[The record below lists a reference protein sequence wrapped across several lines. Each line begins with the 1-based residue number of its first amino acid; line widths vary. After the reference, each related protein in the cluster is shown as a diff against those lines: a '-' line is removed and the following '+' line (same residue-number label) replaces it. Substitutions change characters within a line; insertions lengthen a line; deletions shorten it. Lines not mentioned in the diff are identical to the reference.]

1 MELNLNSNVFINNY
15 ADNGGAIYFGNE
27 ISNTDNM
34 DYPPININ
42 NNIFKENKA
51 ERFGGAI
58 YSNLHKLGQAIVN
71 DNQIVYNEAGIFGGG
86 IYSPNVSINETLF
99 DIAKNEIENNT
110 VASFI
115 DNYSSKPSY
124 IMLNSNKTISVYVGE
139 YIPLM
144 FSLYDDFDN
153 IIIDITKYYS
163 FLSLKLVIMENDSI
177 DIDNS
182 YILGNVGSFIK
193 GIYNNI
199 FNKNKIIFLKKY

>member
-1 MELNLNSNVFINNY
+1 MDLSLNSNVFINNNG
-15 ADNGGAIYFGNE
+15 DNGGAIYFGNE
-27 ISNTDNM
+27 ISNIDDMNNPTV
-34 DYPPININ
+34 NIN

-58 YSNLHKLGQAIVN
+58 YSNYHKLGQATVN
-71 DNQIVYNEAGIFGGG
+71 DNQIVYNEAGISGGG
-86 IYSPNVSINETLF
+86 IYSPNSINETLF
-99 DIAKNEIENNT
+99 DMTKIKIENNT
-110 VASFI
+110 VDSFI
-115 DNYSSKPSY
+115 DNYSSKPLY
-124 IMLNSNKTISVYVGE
+124 IMLNSNETISVNVGE

-163 FLSLKLVIMENDSI
+163 FLSLKLVMVETDFS

-199 FNKNKIIFLKKY
+199 FIIKMKLYF

>member
-1 MELNLNSNVFINNY
+1 MDLSLNSNIFINNNG
-15 ADNGGAIYFGNE
+15 DNGGAIYFGNE
-27 ISNTDNM
+27 ISNIDDMNNPTV
-34 DYPPININ
+34 NIN

-58 YSNLHKLGQAIVN
+58 YSNYHKLGQATVN
-71 DNQIVYNEAGIFGGG
+71 DNQIVYNEAGISGGG
-86 IYSPNVSINETLF
+86 IYSPNSINETLF
-99 DIAKNEIENNT
+99 DMTKIKIENNT
-110 VASFI
+110 VDSFI
-115 DNYSSKPSY
+115 DNYSSKPLY
-124 IMLNSNKTISVYVGE
+124 IMLNSNETISVNVGE

-163 FLSLKLVIMENDSI
+163 FLSLKLVMVETDFS

-199 FNKNKIIFLKKY
+199 FIIKMKLYF

>member
-1 MELNLNSNVFINNY
+1 MDLSLNSNVFINNNG
-15 ADNGGAIYFGNE
+15 DNGGAIYFGNE
-27 ISNTDNM
+27 ISNIDDMDN
-34 DYPPININ
+34 PTINMN

-58 YSNLHKLGQAIVN
+58 YSNYYKLGQATVN
-71 DNQIVYNEAGIFGGG
+71 DNQIVYNEAGISGGG
-86 IYSPNVSINETLF
+86 IYSPNVSINKTLF
-99 DIAKNEIENNT
+99 DMTKIKIENNT
-110 VASFI
+110 VDSFI

-124 IMLNSNKTISVYVGE
+124 IMLNSNKTISVNVGE

-163 FLSLKLVIMENDSI
+163 FLSLKLVIMETDSS
-177 DIDNS
+177 DINNS
-182 YILGNVGSFIK
+182 YILGNIGSFIK

-199 FNKNKIIFLKKY
+199 FNKN

>member
-1 MELNLNSNVFINNY
+1 MDLSLNSNIFINNNG
-15 ADNGGAIYFGNE
+15 DNGGAIYFGNE
-27 ISNTDNM
+27 ISNIDDMNNPTV
-34 DYPPININ
+34 NIN
-42 NNIFKENKA
+42 NNIFQENKA

-58 YSNLHKLGQAIVN
+58 YSNYHKLGQATVN
-71 DNQIVYNEAGIFGGG
+71 DNQIVYNEAGISGGG
-86 IYSPNVSINETLF
+86 IYSPNSINETLF
-99 DIAKNEIENNT
+99 DMTKIKIENNT
-110 VASFI
+110 VDSFI
-115 DNYSSKPSY
+115 DNYSSKPLY
-124 IMLNSNKTISVYVGE
+124 IMLNSNETISVNVGE

-163 FLSLKLVIMENDSI
+163 FLSLKLVMVETDFS

-199 FNKNKIIFLKKY
+199 FIIKMKLYF